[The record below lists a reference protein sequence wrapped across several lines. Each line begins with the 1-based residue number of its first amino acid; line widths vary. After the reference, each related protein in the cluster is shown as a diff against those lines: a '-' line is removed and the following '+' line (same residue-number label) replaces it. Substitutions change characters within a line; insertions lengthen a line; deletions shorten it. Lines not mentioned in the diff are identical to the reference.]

1 MSQLEINRTP
11 TEIDLDAYNKI
22 LELSTYS
29 MEVCKPKTK
38 KNKDG
43 TTRSSNHHIQARFR
57 KVGEDIEQNIFS
69 IGAMT
74 LEANELYIGKN
85 LNKADRLE
93 NYNERIR
100 LQTKAIAKTYY
111 IEHCIRVL
119 HKHRPFADSTLNW
132 WTHLLVETRRSLIAW
147 KNSDVR
153 GRKGCEL

>member
-1 MSQLEINRTP
+1 MSIKSPIRRVLVRQVRRTNRPKTKEKILSQLEINRTP

-85 LNKADRLE
+85 LNKADNLKIIM
-93 NYNERIR
+93 NESDYKLKQLLRRI
-100 LQTKAIAKTYY
+100 I
-111 IEHCIRVL
+111 
-119 HKHRPFADSTLNW
+119 
-132 WTHLLVETRRSLIAW
+132 
-147 KNSDVR
+147 
-153 GRKGCEL
+153 